1 MHGWAE
7 GQETVFT
14 LPSLSRKRFDL
25 ESSSL
30 NQFVAYSNPNLIS
43 FLDLTYCARV
53 RAEGALFTHL
63 I

>member
-1 MHGWAE
+1 MRGWAE

-14 LPSLSRKRFDL
+14 LPSLTRKRFDL

-30 NQFVAYSNPNLIS
+30 NQFVAYSNPNSIS

-53 RAEGALFTHL
+53 RVEGALLTNL